1 MMVEEI
7 QEHTETRG
15 PMNGKGA
22 EDRIVRIAVRE
33 IREYAFRA
41 IVAHG
46 ACTSVAHAAAH
57 QVLFAQVHYGT
68 GFAELLDCL
77 KQLDWS
83 NPALAY
89 ERREH
94 DAGWLYTVDRESDC
108 AALVHGTMLIELA
121 TAETGNAVIA
131 PELDLEAG
139 LLDAPLLA
147 AALRSG
153 KTVMVARLTRGTASL
168 HGTRIATPAG
178 YVGQARV
185 ASDAFDPAGSIDTGT
200 LIRTLDEVPD
210 DNFALHTPEE
220 LAQRRENAWAIG
232 LPVDGRLWKTI
243 KASAEDYLV
252 GDTNA

>member
-1 MMVEEI
+1 MVAVI
-7 QEHTETRG
+7 SEHIETREHMDG
-15 PMNGKGA
+15 TGA

-46 ACTSVAHAAAH
+46 ACTSVAHMAAH

-77 KQLDWS
+77 KQLNWS
-83 NPALAY
+83 EPALDY
-89 ERREH
+89 ERTEH
-94 DAGWLYTVDRESDC
+94 DDGLHYVVAPGSHC
-108 AALVHGTMLIELA
+108 APLLHGTMLIELA
-121 TAETGNAVIA
+121 TAREGTVVIA

-147 AALRSG
+147 AAVRCG
-153 KTVMVARLTRGTASL
+153 KTVMVARLTRGTASH

-178 YVGQARV
+178 YVGQVRV
-185 ASDAFDPAGSIDTGT
+185 TSDAFAPAGGAESGT

>member
-1 MMVEEI
+1 MMVAVI
-7 QEHTETRG
+7 QDHREVRELMDARG
-15 PMNGKGA
+15 D

-41 IVAHG
+41 MVAHG
-46 ACTSVAHAAAH
+46 ACTSVAHAGAR

-77 KQLDWS
+77 KHVDWS
-83 NPALAY
+83 DPALAY
-89 ERREH
+89 ER
-94 DAGWLYTVDRESDC
+94 TDRNGGLHYLITPDSVC
-108 AALVHGTMLIELA
+108 APLLHGTMLIELA
-121 TAETGNAVIA
+121 TAGEGNVVIA

-139 LLDAPLLA
+139 LLDAPLLDA
-147 AALRSG
+147 AIRCG
-153 KTVMVARLTRGTASL
+153 KTVMVARLTRGTASH

-178 YVGQARV
+178 YVGQVRV
-185 ASDAFDPAGSIDTGT
+185 TSEAFAPAGGAESGS
-200 LIRTLDEVPD
+200 LFRTLDEVPD

-232 LPVDGRLWKTI
+232 LPVDARLWRTI
-243 KASAEDYLV
+243 KAAADDYLV